1 MVRSICTIC
10 VVNVQHG
17 LDPEEP
23 WDRFSGREGACAGDA
38 LVQCFLVVLVG
49 GVEGIGD
56 FVEGFG

>member
-1 MVRSICTIC
+1 MC
-10 VVNVQHG
+10 VVNAQHG

-23 WDRFSGREGACAGDA
+23 WDRFFGREGACAGDA

-56 FVEGFG
+56 FVEAFG

>member
-10 VVNVQHG
+10 VVNAQHG

-23 WDRFSGREGACAGDA
+23 WDRFFGREGACAGDA

-56 FVEGFG
+56 FVEAFG